1 MAGAAGEQL
10 PGSQPVR
17 GIPVLKVLEGLMQ
30 ADSEWHDPRQ
40 EATMPESCTTPG
52 VSVCGRDDQS
62 VLGFCQVCA
71 GYVLVYVL
79 ALGTVYGRDMSTQGL
94 LACMLGG
101 PRWRQAERKVTTLL
115 CQQLTEHWRGQQP
128 GEMLGEWVKQE
139 ELPVR
144 QSCSASTSTA
154 ICLRAWSIAVDR
166 CWRLS

>member
-1 MAGAAGEQL
+1 MANGTTRGKRLPCLKAA
-10 PGSQPVR
+10 PHPR
-17 GIPVLKVLEGLMQ
+17 
-30 ADSEWHDPRQ
+30 SERRW
-40 EATMPESCTTPG
+40 
-52 VSVCGRDDQS
+52 GRDDQS
-62 VLGFCQVCA
+62 VLASARCVQGMCRE
-71 GYVLVYVL
+71 VL
-79 ALGTVYGRDMSTQGL
+79 ALVTVYKYDMSTQCL

-128 GEMLGEWVKQE
+128 GDMLGEWVKQE